1 MKTSI
6 LKFLCLDYKIYD
18 LIPQILKKSQ
28 ILIDKDISLFKEET
42 NSTASLLEFTENSAV
57 NSNSSE
63 NNNNFFKEEEE
74 KNKESAFDELV
85 SKHSPNKEENSN
97 EKKKNEEIEKPKNFF
112 KKLFTRSNKN
122 DNNIKIEEKFSDI
135 LKEKR
140 KSTEK
145 LSLQNIA
152 NCLKN
157 INHSQTLEINKDF
170 IKHFEK
176 ENHNF
181 KNQVKKSLIIKNIL
195 FV

>member
-1 MKTSI
+1 ME
-6 LKFLCLDYKIYD
+6 YKIYD

-28 ILIDKDISLFKEET
+28 ILIDKDISIFKEET

-57 NSNSSE
+57 NSNNGSE
-63 NNNNFFKEEEE
+63 NNNNLFKEEEE
-74 KNKESAFDELV
+74 KTKESAFEELV
-85 SKHSPNKEENSN
+85 NKQSQIKEENY

-112 KKLFTRSNKN
+112 KKLFTKSNKN
-122 DNNIKIEEKFSDI
+122 DNIKAEEKLEKFSEI

-145 LSLQNIA
+145 LNLHNIA

-170 IKHFEK
+170 IKNFEK
-176 ENHNF
+176 ENQNF
-181 KNQVKKSLIIKNIL
+181 KNQVNNL
-195 FV
+195 